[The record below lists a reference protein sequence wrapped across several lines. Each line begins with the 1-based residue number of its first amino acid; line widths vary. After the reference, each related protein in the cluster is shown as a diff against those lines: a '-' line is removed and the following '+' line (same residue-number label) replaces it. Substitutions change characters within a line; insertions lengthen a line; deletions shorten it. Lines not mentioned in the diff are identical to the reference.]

1 MGDLARRVLYPLML
15 PFIVVAVW
23 SYAWA
28 MKEESRHA
36 PVFAESP
43 QAADTTVLPAPP
55 VALHRYGFATEDAA
69 FATAGA
75 DESAE

>member
-1 MGDLARRVLYPLML
+1 MGDVARRVLYPLVL
-15 PFIVVAVW
+15 PFIVAAVW

-43 QAADTTVLPAPP
+43 ETRVLPAPP
-55 VALHRYGFATEDAA
+55 IALRQYGFAAEDAA

-75 DESAE
+75 DEPAE

>member
-36 PVFAESP
+36 PVFGQSP
-43 QAADTTVLPAPP
+43 QAREVMVPPAPP
-55 VALHRYGFATEDAA
+55 VAFHQYGFATDDAS
-69 FATAGA
+69 FATTGVDEAG
-75 DESAE
+75 E

>member
-1 MGDLARRVLYPLML
+1 MGDLARRVLYPLFL

-36 PVFAESP
+36 PMFEATP
-43 QAADTTVLPAPP
+43 QAAVVTVLPPLP
-55 VALHRYGFATEDAA
+55 SVVPGYGFASDDSAL
-69 FATAGA
+69 ATAGT
-75 DESAE
+75 DEVPE

>member
-15 PFIVVAVW
+15 PFIVAAVW

-36 PVFAESP
+36 PMHETTP
-43 QAADTTVLPAPP
+43 QAAVITVLPPLPA
-55 VALHRYGFATEDAA
+55 AARGYGFASDDAS
-69 FATAGA
+69 FATAGTDDAA
-75 DESAE
+75 D

>member
-28 MKEESRHA
+28 MKEESRYA

-43 QAADTTVLPAPP
+43 QSTGNTVLPALP
-55 VALHRYGFATEDAA
+55 VAIHRYGFATEDAT
-69 FATAGA
+69 FATAGV
-75 DESAE
+75 DEPAE